1 MEEKADDNKEVE
13 KKKLMS
19 LTGPTTLTSLM
30 TQDKKSKDGKDYIYV
45 HIGELK
51 KNEIFVSYLIK
62 LFLLEHDVMKII
74 QSATTNCVFS
84 FLCWVLFSIICLFF
98 FLSSFL

>member
-1 MEEKADDNKEVE
+1 MEENADDNKEIE

-30 TQDKKSKDGKDYIYV
+30 TQDRKSKDGKDYVYV

-51 KNEIFVSYLIK
+51 KNEIFVSQKIK
-62 LFLLEHDVMKII
+62 ITK
-74 QSATTNCVFS
+74 
-84 FLCWVLFSIICLFF
+84 
-98 FLSSFL
+98 